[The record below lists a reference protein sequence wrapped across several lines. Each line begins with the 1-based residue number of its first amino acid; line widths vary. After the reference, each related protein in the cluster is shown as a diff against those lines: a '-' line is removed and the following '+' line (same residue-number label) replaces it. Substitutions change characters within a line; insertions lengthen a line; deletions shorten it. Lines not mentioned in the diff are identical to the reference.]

1 MTHGEILSTW
11 PYCLHFRLH
20 LYHKSLSSE
29 NGRKISLVIL
39 FLHLS
44 HSLLWPIILFLIKQH
59 SGCHEIK
66 IVCFFLHEDSDLYL
80 KSIDILIMQT
90 SKLLGLKI
98 KIRHLLPVTSFVI
111 VYIIF
116 ICVFIQLVVMKKV
129 ACVCTIMWPTHPG
142 LSGQPMFGMPVEWLL
157 LLQSLLLGVLL
168 QNIKWHYLIKCNI
181 NWTKIYLSLVC

>member
-66 IVCFFLHEDSDLYL
+66 IVFFFTRRFWPIL
-80 KSIDILIMQT
+80 KEHWYS
-90 SKLLGLKI
+90 
-98 KIRHLLPVTSFVI
+98 HH
-111 VYIIF
+111 
-116 ICVFIQLVVMKKV
+116 
-129 ACVCTIMWPTHPG
+129 A
-142 LSGQPMFGMPVEWLL
+142 
-157 LLQSLLLGVLL
+157 
-168 QNIKWHYLIKCNI
+168 NIKAIGSENQDKALITCHKFCDCVYNI
-181 NWTKIYLSLVC
+181 YMCVYTACGHEKSGLCLYNHVTYTPWSVWSTDVWYASRVAASSAKLVAWGTSAKY